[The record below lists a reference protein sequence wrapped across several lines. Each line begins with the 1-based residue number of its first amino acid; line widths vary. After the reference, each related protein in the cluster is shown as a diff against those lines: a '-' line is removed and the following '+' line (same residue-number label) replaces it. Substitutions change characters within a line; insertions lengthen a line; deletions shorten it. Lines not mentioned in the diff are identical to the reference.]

1 MFPWGNSVD
10 IPSQQDWPHL
20 RIKETG
26 SFGAQGWP
34 DGPKTAFDSHPLTPS
49 PEGISPAEFSKY
61 LICFSLKRLILF
73 SFEAYLYL
81 DRAYS
86 AVEFELLKQKL
97 CLVYE
102 PFVHVI
108 RYLLK

>member
-1 MFPWGNSVD
+1 MICSGANVNNKRSEVD
-10 IPSQQDWPHL
+10 KKCTAL
-20 RIKETG
+20 G
-26 SFGAQGWP
+26 S
-34 DGPKTAFDSHPLTPS
+34 SRNHPLTPS
-49 PEGISPAEFSKY
+49 PEGISPDEFSKY
-61 LICFSLKRLILF
+61 LICFSLKRLTLF

-102 PFVHVI
+102 HFVHVI